1 MCDVFLE
8 VDSILG
14 CRLFRPDLKKCLSR
28 ETLAAQEA
36 NRCKACLGSLR
47 YLWRNSKSA
56 AHHPKVAELKQLVRL
71 SPTQQS
77 HLDDADRSDA
87 EIPAGLAPRGGGSEV
102 GASSDEAVG
111 DGNESQGGDHEGD
124 IPGDSSSYVPSE
136 DDGDLVGVPPK
147 DEAEVE
153 VSSGDS
159 DTGEVAPS
167 SPVNPNDDEEFPDSQ
182 VSSNWLGKAYR
193 DQKLYEAYHRE
204 PRFPDSTKE
213 QSDND
218 DGLSA
223 DTLQLGDDVSDGSGN
238 DDDDDGSSP
247 VNGLGACNNILDD
260 IKKELH
266 SDGQLAEYLVSILRL
281 VPLLLFPFLGSIQ
294 QVHIFCLFIHG
305 SRHPM
310 LEEYLKH
317 CQKALVDY
325 GDSVYSVLCS
335 RSHFQCWI
343 RSEKAKDC

>member
-36 NRCKACLGSLR
+36 NRCKSCLGSLR

-77 HLDDADRSDA
+77 HLADSDRTDA
-87 EIPAGLAPRGGGSEV
+87 EIPAGLARRGGGSEV

-111 DGNESQGGDHEGD
+111 DGSESEGGDHEGE
-124 IPGDSSSYVPSE
+124 ISGVSCSYVPSE
-136 DDGDLVGVPPK
+136 DDGDLVGEPLK

-159 DTGEVAPS
+159 HTGEAAPN
-167 SPVNPNDDEEFPDSQ
+167 SPINPNDDEEFPDSQ

-204 PRFPDSTKE
+204 PRFPESTKE

-218 DGLSA
+218 DVLSSR
-223 DTLQLGDDVSDGSGN
+223 TLQLGDNVSDGSGN
-238 DDDDDGSSP
+238 DDSDDDHDGSVP
-247 VNGLGACNNILDD
+247 VNGLSGCSNILDD

-266 SDGQLAEYLVSILRL
+266 SDGQLAEYLVSILAPFAPSFFPYL
-281 VPLLLFPFLGSIQ
+281 VPFNKSIDFVCFYSRFQAPYAGGVLQALPKGFGGLWGFSLQRALLTKPLPVLGS
-294 QVHIFCLFIHG
+294 V
-305 SRHPM
+305 
-310 LEEYLKH
+310 
-317 CQKALVDY
+317 
-325 GDSVYSVLCS
+325 
-335 RSHFQCWI
+335 
-343 RSEKAKDC
+343 